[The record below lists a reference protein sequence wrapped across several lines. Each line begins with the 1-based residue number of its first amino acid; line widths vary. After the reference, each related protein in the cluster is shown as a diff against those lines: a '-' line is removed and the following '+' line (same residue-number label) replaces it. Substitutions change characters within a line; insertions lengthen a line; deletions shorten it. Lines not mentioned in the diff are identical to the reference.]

1 MKDTESQ
8 VEKKQSVE
16 PSQKIPGV
24 VDRVA
29 AALSEDAAMAA
40 TAETQLSTQQVK
52 EVDVREEELMG
63 ANSPDG
69 TPPEHWLRRT
79 EWKWFRYIMLV
90 LGVGAAVWIAAV
102 GVSGATVLMGAALL
116 VIMVFAAAPVWGAAI
131 LRAREGR
138 TARAEAIRE
147 VQSTTIN
154 GARRVFP
161 GSGQIKTQPDVQV
174 IYVKEE
180 THV

>member
-8 VEKKQSVE
+8 FEKKQSVE
-16 PSQKIPGV
+16 EMHNIPGV
-24 VDRVA
+24 VDRVT

-69 TPPEHWLRRT
+69 MPPEHWLRRT
-79 EWKWFRYIMLV
+79 EWKWFRYILLV
-90 LGVGAAVWIAAV
+90 LGVGAAVWIAVV
-102 GVSGATVLMGAALL
+102 GVSVETVLMGVALL
-116 VIMVFAAAPVWGAAI
+116 VIMVFAAAPVWGSAI
-131 LRAREGR
+131 LRARESR
-138 TARAEAIRE
+138 EARATAIRE
-147 VQSTTIN
+147 IQSTTIN
-154 GARRVFP
+154 GARRIFP
-161 GSGQIKTQPDVQV
+161 GNGQIKTQPDVQV
-174 IYVKEE
+174 IYVKED